1 MTFRACRDM
10 AQHYG
15 EVAEDFPIVS
25 ISEMNSHYGRVCDVI
40 DGATQVEHVRER
52 LRNAFFLSPT
62 QYGYISVDTLRK
74 NYMDEVFR
82 IEGCDFERTVRY
94 IFDVTQM
101 MSRWIRVRATA
112 RYTPA
117 KPKKVHR
124 LYSPAPK
131 SMR

>member
-74 NYMDEVFR
+74 NYM
-82 IEGCDFERTVRY
+82 TRY
-94 IFDVTQM
+94 SA
-101 MSRWIRVRATA
+101 SRAATSSELSEISLTSL
-112 RYTPA
+112 R
-117 KPKKVHR
+117 
-124 LYSPAPK
+124 
-131 SMR
+131 